1 MIGLRNYHAVTNS
14 VLPIVI
20 EELDIFTTNNISIF
34 ANRVA
39 CGTYDPP
46 IEINKDPFDDK
57 SLHRDIRNHIKIKNI
72 LFYVCHLD
80 TILNYSYDYS
90 HFSQCFDY
98 LLFCHVFILL
108 LYRKE

>member
-57 SLHRDIRNHIKIKNI
+57 SLHRDIRNHNAAHFIKLSGNLLKN
-72 LFYVCHLD
+72 D
-80 TILNYSYDYS
+80 SY
-90 HFSQCFDY
+90 
-98 LLFCHVFILL
+98 
-108 LYRKE
+108 